1 MENLIELS
9 KVKNY
14 LQSLKSSHSEG
25 KVVIEN
31 LDDLMAKL
39 ATK

>member
-1 MENLIELS
+1 MENLIKLS
-9 KVKNY
+9 KVKKE
-14 LQSLKSSHSEG
+14 LQSLKSSHPER
-25 KVVIEN
+25 KIVIEN